1 MFQRIK
7 ELGRQSVI
15 YGLGGVLNQ
24 LVNFVL
30 VPLYSYYLTPGEFAV
45 YELLFRTMQLALI
58 VAQLGLASAIFKS
71 ALYDKASDTKTLYST
86 AFYTLAGSS
95 LLTVAAGA
103 LLAGWLSGLLFETAA
118 YTRLVWLTFLTAAL
132 DTFIVVPMARL
143 RIEGRA
149 LRYSAISFAA
159 FATRLLL
166 NVVFVA
172 FLKRGVNGL
181 VEANLVQ
188 SALFFFVYLWH
199 IRDQLALRFS
209 TAELRRLL
217 SFSLPTVPALLGST
231 ALVISDRYILNFY
244 RTADEV
250 GVYAM
255 GYRIA
260 LVANMAVQAFQLA
273 WPMLMFSV
281 ADSKDAE
288 RFYSRVLTYLFWGG
302 GFLSVGL
309 AALAGDILR
318 LVSTPAYYGAAAV
331 IPLVV
336 LSYVFYGAYFATNI
350 GSLLKNK
357 TYWITIIVGISLAVQ
372 VGLNLLLVPR
382 IGMMGA
388 ALTTALSYL
397 LMPIMAIAIS
407 RRFYKVRYEYG
418 RIALTL
424 LVAAG
429 LYGLSLLV
437 RIDSVYLS
445 TLVHALIALS
455 YPLLLWPLGFYRPD
469 EKRRLAELAGQ
480 ARAWIRRRIRRN
492 PA

>member
-7 ELGRQSVI
+7 ELGKQSVI

-45 YELLFRTMQLALI
+45 YELLFRTAQLALI

-71 ALYDKASDTKTLYST
+71 ALYDKKSDTRTLYST
-86 AFYTLAGSS
+86 AFYTLVGSS

-103 LLAGWLSGLLFETAA
+103 LLAGWLSGLLFDSAEH
-118 YTRLVWLTFLTAAL
+118 TRLIWLTFLTAAL

-149 LRYSAISFAA
+149 FRYSAISFAG
-159 FATRLLL
+159 FTTRLLL
-166 NVVFVA
+166 NVLFVA
-172 FLKRGVNGL
+172 FLQRGVAGL
-181 VEANLVQ
+181 VEANLLQ
-188 SALFFFVYLWH
+188 SVLFFFVYLWH

-217 SFSLPTVPALLGST
+217 SFSLPTIPALLGST
-231 ALVISDRYILNFY
+231 ALVISDRYILNYF
-244 RTADEV
+244 RTPDEV
-250 GVYAM
+250 GIYSM

-273 WPMLMFSV
+273 WPVLMFSV
-281 ADSKDAE
+281 AETKEAE

-302 GFLSVGL
+302 NLLALGLSV
-309 AALAGDILR
+309 LAGDILR
-318 LVSTPAYYGAAAV
+318 LFSTPAYYGAAAI
-331 IPLVV
+331 IPPVV

-357 TYWITIIVGISLAVQ
+357 TYWITMIVGISLAVQ
-372 VGLNLLLVPR
+372 VGLNLVLIPR
-382 IGMMGA
+382 TGMMGA
-388 ALTTALSYL
+388 AVATVLSYL
-397 LMPIMAIAIS
+397 LMPIMAILIS
-407 RRFYKVRYEYG
+407 RRYFHVRYEYG

-429 LYGLSLLV
+429 LYGVSLLV
-437 RIDSVYLS
+437 RIDNFYLS
-445 TLVHALIALS
+445 ALVHGLIALV
-455 YPLLLWPLGFYRPD
+455 YPLLLWPLGFYQPD
-469 EKRRLAELAGQ
+469 EKRRLVELAGQ
-480 ARAWIRRRIRRN
+480 GWALVRQHIWRKA
-492 PA
+492 A